1 MKQGLDKYPK
11 DWGIKPS
18 NSQVN
23 SQVNDKTNVLDKI
36 SISTPRSQ
44 LEHSEHST
52 LESTV
57 KHYLKWL
64 LWGSAFVLTATISAS
79 LGTTLALITPLSP
92 FITPQNQEVR
102 PGSKQDLWRQSFRYD
117 LARPVN
123 ILVMGIDHVVEARR
137 DSATVFDGRSDTML
151 LLRLDPANNS
161 VKMLSIP
168 RDTQVEIP
176 EVGIAKINDANVVGG
191 SALAAQ
197 IVSSNLNDVPI
208 DRYLRITTDAFRELV
223 DLLGGVE
230 VFVPYPMQYQDFT
243 QNLEIDLEEG
253 WQILNGDQAEQFT
266 RFRNLNGGDI
276 GRIQRQQVI
285 LKALLKRASTPS
297 VLPRLPKVIRLMQQ
311 YIDTNLSSSEILAM
325 VGFGLDLE
333 QDDFKMVLLPGRFST
348 PEEYIA
354 SYWIMDSRGR
364 DRVMREYFEQS
375 LDSAQ
380 LVRRRSTNRV
390 RIAIQ
395 NATGD
400 PELSYRLSRYLARNE
415 FYNVYFVKDWSDHL
429 RQTQIIVQQGDLEA
443 AATLQE
449 VLGVGRIEA
458 SSTGDIKS
466 ELTIRLGEDWRERL
480 L

>member
-1 MKQGLDKYPK
+1 M
-11 DWGIKPS
+11 
-18 NSQVN
+18 
-23 SQVNDKTNVLDKI
+23 
-36 SISTPRSQ
+36 
-44 LEHSEHST
+44 
-52 LESTV
+52 
-57 KHYLKWL
+57 
-64 LWGSAFVLTATISAS
+64 TATISAT

-92 FITPQNQEVR
+92 LIIAPQNPKHRLSPQ
-102 PGSKQDLWRQSFRYD
+102 KDLWRQSFRYD

-123 ILVMGIDHVVEARR
+123 ILLMGIDRVMEAPK
-137 DSATVFDGRSDTML
+137 DSTTVFDGRSDTML
-151 LLRLDPANNS
+151 LLRLNPTDNS

-197 IVSSNLNDVPI
+197 VVSSTLNDVPI

-230 VFVPYPMQYQDFT
+230 VFVPYSMQYQDFT
-243 QNLEIDLEEG
+243 QNLEIDLEQG
-253 WQILNGDQAEQFT
+253 WQILNGDQAEQFV

-297 VLPRLPKVIRLMQQ
+297 VLPRLPKVIGLMQQ
-311 YIDTNLSSSEILAM
+311 YIDTNLSSSEILAL
-325 VGFGLDLE
+325 VGFGLELE
-333 QDDFKMVLLPGRFST
+333 PDDFKMVLLPGRFST

-354 SYWIMDSRGR
+354 SYWIMNSRGR
-364 DRVMREYFEQS
+364 DRVMRQYFQHS

-380 LVRRRSTNRV
+380 LVYQRSPNRV

-400 PELSYRLSRYLARNE
+400 PELSYRLLRYLAQNE

-429 RQTQIIVQQGDLEA
+429 HQTQIIVQQGDLEA

-466 ELTIRLGEDWRERL
+466 ELTIRLGEDWREHL
-480 L
+480 F